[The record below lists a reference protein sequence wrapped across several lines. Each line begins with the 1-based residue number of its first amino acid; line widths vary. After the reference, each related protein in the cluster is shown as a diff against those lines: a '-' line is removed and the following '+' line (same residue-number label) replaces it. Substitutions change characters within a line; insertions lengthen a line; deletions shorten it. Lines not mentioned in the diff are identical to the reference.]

1 MHEGGR
7 GRHRGARAAGGGP
20 GQRAGG
26 LDPPNPEIR
35 DDSHLNNV
43 GGMNSE
49 QPREEA
55 NSAEGPPT

>member
-7 GRHRGARAAGGGP
+7 GRHRGARA
-20 GQRAGG
+20 AGG